1 MFIYNYPDP
10 NKETKIIV
18 QNVDN
23 EIITCEWWPDIKQ
36 WVDARKP
43 ITRSTISYLEFDCR
57 ISNGSVQWCYMSELQ
72 NFINRNQKLK
82 IKEEI

>member
-1 MFIYNYPDP
+1 MFIYNYPNP

-18 QNVDN
+18 QSADGD
-23 EIITCEWWPDIKQ
+23 IITCEWRPDIKQ
-36 WVDARKP
+36 WVDARKS
-43 ITRSTISYLEFDCR
+43 IRRGIISYLEFDCR

-72 NFINRNQKLK
+72 NFINRNQKFK